1 MRKYWFFLPLV
12 IIIIALLVIGCG
24 KTATTTTSSKPPT
37 TTTSTPP
44 TSTALTPKSGGTLKY
59 AESLWYGATLGW
71 PGDPGWLVTSPP
83 CNLFFDTVLNA
94 DTKDNITP
102 DLCSATVANDLTSIT
117 LTCQKGIKFHDN
129 SDFNATSL
137 KWNLDLLIAGKYGDY
152 SFVKSADIVDP
163 MTVKLTLSSYS
174 NSLLTTLASTMIA
187 SQQAYID
194 HGSNKD
200 AETWMRANAVG
211 TGPFKQTAATP
222 NVSITG
228 VRNDNYF
235 KGKPYLD
242 QIIMTNIPDQVT
254 RVQALQAGEIDIE
267 GGNPGKPEA
276 DFLAAN
282 KNFKIQADYISIS
295 ALVPDSK
302 NTASP
307 WANLKVRQALD
318 YAIDR
323 DALVSSLGFGYWT
336 ATSQFAVPGTA
347 SYNNALPP
355 IKQDLTK
362 AKQLLTDAG
371 YANGF
376 NTQIL
381 GSTVTTFKDQEVA
394 IQGMLAKI
402 GITVNVNLI
411 DHPAYNTAIQK
422 GWDGLAAA
430 GKLIDANLGWAL
442 GTNFGQQVIGNA
454 SLDKTNDFQALLN
467 AALASKDYD
476 PALVQKCL
484 AYMYNNSMVNCQN
497 ATKRGQTMANYV
509 MGADFYTYDR
519 AMYWSPAK
527 VWLNK

>member
-1 MRKYWFFLPLV
+1 MRKYWLLLPV
-12 IIIIALLVIGCG
+12 ILIIVALLVIGCG
-24 KTATTTTSSKPPT
+24 KTTTTTTTTKPATSTTGIPPT
-37 TTTSTPP
+37 TS
-44 TSTALTPKSGGTLKY
+44 ALTPKSGGTLNY

-71 PGDPGWLVTSPP
+71 PGDPGWLVTSPVA
-83 CNLFFDTVLNA
+83 NVFFDTILNA
-94 DTKDNITP
+94 DPKDIITP
-102 DLCSATVANDLTSIT
+102 NLCSATVASDLKSIT
-117 LTCQKGIKFHDN
+117 LTCQKGIKFHDG

-137 KWNLDLLIAGKYGDY
+137 KWNLDLLVTGKYGDY
-152 SFVKSADIVDP
+152 SYVTSVDIVDP
-163 MTVKLTLSSYS
+163 STVKLNLNGYS
-174 NSLLTTLASTMIA
+174 NSLLTTLASTMIV

-200 AETWMRANAVG
+200 AETWMRSNAVG
-211 TGPFKQTAATP
+211 TGPFKQTAVTP

-228 VRNDNYF
+228 TRNDNYW

-242 QIIMTNIPDQVT
+242 QIVMTQIGDQMT
-254 RVQALQAGEIDIE
+254 RIQSLQSGQIDIE

-276 DFLAAN
+276 DLLAAN
-282 KNFKIQADYISIS
+282 KNFKIVADYISIS

-302 NTASP
+302 TTTSP

-323 DALVSSLGFGYWT
+323 DALVNSLGYGYWI
-336 ATSQFAVPGTA
+336 ATNQFAVPGTV
-347 SYNNALPP
+347 SYNNALPA

-371 YANGF
+371 YPNGF
-376 NTQIL
+376 SSQIL

-430 GKLIDANLGWAL
+430 GKLIDANMGWAL
-442 GTNFGQQVIGNA
+442 TTNFGQNVVANA
-454 SLDKTNDFQALLN
+454 SLDKTNDWQALLS
-467 AALASKDYD
+467 ASLATKDYD
-476 PALVQKCL
+476 PTLVQKAL
-484 AYMYNNSMVNCQN
+484 AYMYNNSMINVEN

-509 MGADFYTYDR
+509 MGADFYTFDR
-519 AMYWSPAK
+519 AMYWSPGK
-527 VWLNK
+527 LWLNK